1 MKTINNLFWGLGL
14 ISLGLTSCSDF
25 DEVNTDPSKTE
36 LGSVKSYYALNQSFS
51 KIQMDPSTGERVY
64 VYNWGEGARFITE
77 KKHLSI
83 GNYDDDYISSFY
95 YPAIAYSINNA
106 TLAVQIA
113 ESPTIEIADQKFYP
127 NMKQFARIWRAYLL
141 GQFTDCFGPC
151 DLPQDLTGGLNP
163 VYSSEKETYNYIL
176 DELSDAVKAIDITVE
191 PTEDQAK
198 CDPYFGYDA
207 KKWVK
212 YANSLRMRLAMR
224 LSNLKDKDSE
234 MYNKAIAQF
243 KDAVSDLSKTI
254 SEDVDIMEIVQNNG
268 WDDYSG
274 PYTRSYNQHC
284 LSGTLANLMTNLG
297 GISIQTQRPD
307 IDSKYIKPANYLGKR
322 FEKHFVQNTDNP
334 TKGYWLDGLPENLDP
349 RALKLYYLPYDSKA
363 DNMIDIGTEVKKLKG
378 TFGLISFE
386 NDKDTIKIDGT
397 YCWNGIPAGT
407 TTSFSPSMSKNELAN
422 SSSARLNNYPI
433 LGSQARN
440 AEEKMVYFGPWETY
454 FLIAEAL
461 ERQWITS
468 GDVKGITAEEAYNKA
483 IELSFI
489 HFGVS
494 EYYEDY
500 IKSETYNRIG
510 TSVAYTHTT
519 PASAE
524 TMQYIDGYTNKNAT
538 VKYQYPDGSR
548 TLYGGQL
555 NDHLS
560 KIFTQKYIAQL
571 PYLVQ
576 ECWSDYRRVG
586 LPFFD
591 IPANEKMMTGT
602 DMTEW
607 KPDSWTSGQKWQYYP
622 QRMRY
627 PTTLDNAN
635 PTEYNHALELLGGAN
650 TTMVPLWWSLGSNQK

>member
-1 MKTINNLFWGLGL
+1 M
-14 ISLGLTSCSDF
+14 
-25 DEVNTDPSKTE
+25 
-36 LGSVKSYYALNQSFS
+36 
-51 KIQMDPSTGERVY
+51 
-64 VYNWGEGARFITE
+64 
-77 KKHLSI
+77 
-83 GNYDDDYISSFY
+83 
-95 YPAIAYSINNA
+95 
-106 TLAVQIA
+106 
-113 ESPTIEIADQKFYP
+113 
-127 NMKQFARIWRAYLL
+127 
-141 GQFTDCFGPC
+141 
-151 DLPQDLTGGLNP
+151 
-163 VYSSEKETYNYIL
+163 
-176 DELSDAVKAIDITVE
+176 
-191 PTEDQAK
+191 
-198 CDPYFGYDA
+198 
-207 KKWVK
+207 
-212 YANSLRMRLAMR
+212 
-224 LSNLKDKDSE
+224 
-234 MYNKAIAQF
+234 
-243 KDAVSDLSKTI
+243 
-254 SEDVDIMEIVQNNG
+254 
-268 WDDYSG
+268 
-274 PYTRSYNQHC
+274 
-284 LSGTLANLMTNLG
+284 
-297 GISIQTQRPD
+297 
-307 IDSKYIKPANYLGKR
+307 
-322 FEKHFVQNTDNP
+322 
-334 TKGYWLDGLPENLDP
+334 
-349 RALKLYYLPYDSKA
+349 
-363 DNMIDIGTEVKKLKG
+363 
-378 TFGLISFE
+378 
-386 NDKDTIKIDGT
+386 
-397 YCWNGIPAGT
+397 
-407 TTSFSPSMSKNELAN
+407 AN

-519 PASAE
+519 PASTE
-524 TMQYIDGYTNKNAT
+524 TMRYIDGYTNKNAT
-538 VKYQYPDGSR
+538 VQYQYPDGSR

-635 PTEYNHALELLGGAN
+635 PTEYNHALELLGGNN
-650 TTMVPLWWSLGSNQK
+650 TTMIPLWWSLGSNQK